1 MEQRRIT
8 FQDTER
14 RYVLVPPENPE
25 PGPQDLLLVFHGSL
39 QSPNVIRR
47 FTDFT
52 FDDLASCNTI
62 VAYPG
67 GIKNHFNDARK
78 HLPEKTRE
86 LGTDDVGFTHA
97 IIDELHKE
105 YTIGRIFACGYS
117 NGGQMV
123 LRLLFDAPGL
133 LSGAAVFA
141 ATLAAGENLAPTNPV
156 ELYQPTPLLMIHG
169 TLDDKAPY
177 EGGTAGIHVKRTR
190 GEVLSAPATGAYFA
204 ERNGAGT
211 AHSTK
216 PFPDVEITT
225 WPGEN
230 RVELWTVQDMGHV
243 VPSGKELDPRL
254 GKNTNSFTAAEVTAA
269 FFELS

>member
-14 RYVLVPPENPE
+14 RYVLIPPENPE
-25 PGPQDLLLVFHGSL
+25 DAPQDLLLVFHGSL

-52 FDDLASCNTI
+52 FDALASCNTI

-67 GIKNHFNDARK
+67 GIHNHFNDARK

-86 LGTDDVGFTHA
+86 LGTDDVGFTQA
-97 IIDELHKE
+97 VVDELRKE
-105 YTIGRIFACGYS
+105 YNIGRIFACGYS

-141 ATLAAGENLAPTNPV
+141 ATLAAGENLAPTNPI
-156 ELYQPTPLLMIHG
+156 EAYQPTPLLMIHG

-177 EGGTAGIHVKRTR
+177 EGGMAGIHAKRTR
-190 GEVLSAPATGAYFA
+190 GEVLSAPATGEFFA
-204 ERNGAGT
+204 ERNDAGT
-211 AHSTK
+211 AEITN
-216 PFPDVEITT
+216 PYPDVEVTT
-225 WPGEN
+225 WPGDN

-254 GKNTNSFTAAEVTAA
+254 GKNTDSFTAAEVIAE
-269 FFELS
+269 FFELT

>member
-25 PGPQDLLLVFHGSL
+25 DTPQDLLLVFHGSL

-52 FDDLASCNTI
+52 FDALASCNTI

-67 GIKNHFNDARK
+67 GIHNHFNDARK

-86 LGTDDVGFTHA
+86 LGTDDVGFTQA
-97 IIDELHKE
+97 VVDELRKE
-105 YTIGRIFACGYS
+105 YNIGRIFACGYS

-141 ATLAAGENLAPTNPV
+141 ATLAACENLAPTNPI
-156 ELYQPTPLLMIHG
+156 EAYQPTPLLMIHG

-177 EGGTAGIHVKRTR
+177 EGGMAGIHAKRTR
-190 GEVLSAPATGAYFA
+190 GEVLSA
-204 ERNGAGT
+204 
-211 AHSTK
+211 
-216 PFPDVEITT
+216 
-225 WPGEN
+225 
-230 RVELWTVQDMGHV
+230 
-243 VPSGKELDPRL
+243 
-254 GKNTNSFTAAEVTAA
+254 
-269 FFELS
+269 